1 METPMSTAPPSSLAG
16 RDSSTLPLQ
25 ILAFCLLWSSAF
37 TAAKVTLLYCPPLL
51 LLTARFLLAAAAMFA
66 LLGLRRGE
74 WRMSWRDVAVF
85 AALGLANNAIYL
97 GLNYAGMVTT
107 SSGITAIISSANPV
121 LTALLAAVFLDER
134 LTWRKVAGLLL
145 GVGGVAF
152 IVRSRIRGGLEDPIG
167 ICFTLAGLVSL
178 VIGTIAF
185 KRLAPKGGLWLGNAV
200 QNLAAGLALLP
211 LGLSFERVSEIV
223 PDWRLFAGL
232 AYSALLVSVFAYVLW
247 FHLIRVCGATR
258 ASAYH
263 FLMPPLGVLFGWLVL
278 GEHVERADL
287 LGILPV
293 ALGIYLVTHGAGEAS
308 ANAVDLAP
316 SKTSASCSP

>member
-1 METPMSTAPPSSLAG
+1 MSTAPSLDLAG
-16 RDSSTLPLQ
+16 RGSGTLPLQ

-74 WRMSWRDVAVF
+74 WRMRWRDVAIF
-85 AALGLANNAIYL
+85 AGLGLANNAVYL
-97 GLNYAGMVTT
+97 GLNYVGMVTT

-134 LTWRKVAGLLL
+134 LTWRKIAGLLL

-152 IVRSRIRGGLEDPIG
+152 VVRGRIRSGLEDPVG
-167 ICFTLAGLVSL
+167 ICFTLAGLISL

-211 LGLSFERVSEIV
+211 LGLSFE
-223 PDWRLFAGL
+223 
-232 AYSALLVSVFAYVLW
+232 
-247 FHLIRVCGATR
+247 
-258 ASAYH
+258 
-263 FLMPPLGVLFGWLVL
+263 
-278 GEHVERADL
+278 
-287 LGILPV
+287 
-293 ALGIYLVTHGAGEAS
+293 
-308 ANAVDLAP
+308 
-316 SKTSASCSP
+316 